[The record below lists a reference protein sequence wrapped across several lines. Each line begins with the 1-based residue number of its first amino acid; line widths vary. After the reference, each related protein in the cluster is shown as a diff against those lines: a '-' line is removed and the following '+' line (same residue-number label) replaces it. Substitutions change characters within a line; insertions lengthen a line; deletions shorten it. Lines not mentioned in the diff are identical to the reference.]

1 MQARLMVPATLSLLL
16 CTACAH
22 KVAFEN
28 SPLVPAVDAVVKAR
42 FDRNQNSMVELD
54 FKHLARAK
62 RLTPPRALYVV
73 WAEDS
78 NGRLFQLGQLRVND
92 NRRAQF
98 LGTTP
103 LNHFR
108 LIVTAEDDPLPE
120 RPSLPYMLA
129 TDYFS
134 PDDGIF

>member
-1 MQARLMVPATLSLLL
+1 MQARLIAPATLSLLL
-16 CTACAH
+16 CAACAH

-28 SPLVPAVDAVVKAR
+28 SPLVPAADAKVKAR

-54 FKHLARAK
+54 FKHLARAEW
-62 RLTPPRALYVV
+62 LTPPRALYVV
-73 WAEDS
+73 WAEGS

-134 PDDGIF
+134 PDEGIF